1 MFGLDVVAHSSRCV
15 QRPTGGIFICHR
27 RRVASNFTREIF
39 RQCIGQILLHSKYE
53 GTDFEEL
60 ALDIGFYP
68 VDQID
73 AGKLARQVGVP
84 RTRDHG
90 LVPDQTKRSHD
101 ALAIRTAFSDGR
113 YRNAL
118 RPRAIKLFLDY
129 GPSI

>member
-1 MFGLDVVAHSSRCV
+1 MACLDAFGGSSQCF
-15 QRPTGGIFICHR
+15 QPPTGGIFVCHR
-27 RRVASNFTREIF
+27 RRIESNFTREIF
-39 RQCIGQILLHSKYE
+39 RQCIGQILLHSKHE

-101 ALAIRTAFSDGR
+101 PPAIRTAFSDGR